1 MREQFGLSVNTPAL
15 MSSALPGIFEE
26 NLDDILTAL
35 DNIVTELFSDSPDFA
50 EIIGDSL
57 LLFDVSE
64 FLFLLS

>member
-1 MREQFGLSVNTPAL
+1 

-57 LLFDVSE
+57 LLFNVSE
-64 FLFLLS
+64 FLFLFS